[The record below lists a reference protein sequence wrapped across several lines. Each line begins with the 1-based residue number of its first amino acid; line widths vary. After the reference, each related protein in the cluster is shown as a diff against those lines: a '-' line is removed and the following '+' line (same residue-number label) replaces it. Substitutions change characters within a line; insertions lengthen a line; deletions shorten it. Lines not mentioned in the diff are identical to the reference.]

1 MVQQVDVVSRIG
13 IGCKSNG
20 PGDNIRYIYKVWSF
34 GINLRPRVQTK

>member
-13 IGCKSNG
+13 IGCKSNV
-20 PGDNIRYIYKVWSF
+20 PGDNIRYIYKVWLF